1 MGGIT
6 FLDYVKELPKGK
18 RETKGATRGGYA
30 ADPKKA
36 AAPAPAP
43 AAAAAT
49 ANADGATTSSAR
61 GLPVVAEAETSA
73 TDVVAAKIVA
83 KVGERVLGV
92 SP

>member
-36 AAPAPAP
+36 AVPAPAPAP
-43 AAAAAT
+43 AAT

-61 GLPVVAEAETSA
+61 GLPVVAEAEASA

-83 KVGERVLGV
+83 KVGGRVLGV